1 MTQPPGP
8 MRICHLTPSFLP
20 DMGGMETMIDMLTR
34 KQVQAGHQ
42 AWILTRRKRNAPPPA
57 LRPYQQLQYRKQGFN
72 WNGMLVG
79 LLRHHRQYRFD
90 LVHAHGVFPAGWAAA
105 LFSRLTGVPFIFTSH
120 GGDARQVTRFGRF
133 CIRRTVSRAV
143 WGTALSAAQGKL
155 LTDLGL
161 PPAKLRV
168 IHDGADLAEFTG
180 EASRERP
187 TTAPYLLFAGR
198 ILPVKGPDLALETF
212 AKVQA
217 RHPETR
223 LALMGHEFPEKW
235 AEAGRPDR
243 EPRRLAATLGISDAV
258 DFLGLQLGVD
268 KARWFRHAALLLV
281 SSRSEA
287 LSVVTLEAMAA
298 GVPVVAF
305 RVGGLPELVR
315 PGQTGLLAEPG
326 DCDELARQASALLAD
341 PALARTMSGQA
352 REAVKAYDWD
362 VIVTDYLVLCQDALD
377 R

>member
-1 MTQPPGP
+1 M

-20 DMGGMETMIDMLTR
+20 DMGGMETMIDLLAQ

-57 LRPYQQLQYRKQGFN
+57 PQPYQQVQYRKAGFN
-72 WNGMLVG
+72 WNGMLWG
-79 LLRHHRQYRFD
+79 LLRHHRQHRFD
-90 LVHAHGVFPAGWAAA
+90 LVHAHGVIPAGWAAA

-133 CIRRTVSRAV
+133 CIRRVVRRAA
-143 WGTALSAAQGKL
+143 WGVAISAAQGDL
-155 LTDLGL
+155 LTNLGL
-161 PPAKLRV
+161 ASAKLRV
-168 IHDGADLAEFTG
+168 IHNGADLAEFTG

-187 TTAPYLLFAGR
+187 AAAPYVLFAGR
-198 ILPVKGPDLALETF
+198 LLPVKGPDLALETF
-212 AKVQA
+212 AQVHA
-217 RHPETR
+217 CHPEMR
-223 LALMGHEFPEKW
+223 LALMGQEFPEKW
-235 AEAGRPDR
+235 AEAGLPDR
-243 EPRRLAATLGISDAV
+243 EPRRLAATLGIADAV

-268 KARWFRHAALLLV
+268 KARWFRHATLLLV

-315 PGQTGLLAEPG
+315 PGQTGRLAEPG
-326 DCDELARQASALLAD
+326 DCADLARQAGALLAD
-341 PALARTMSGQA
+341 PALARTMSDQA
-352 REAVKAYDWD
+352 REAAQTYDWNL
-362 VIVTDYLVLCQDALD
+362 IINDYLELYRSALS
-377 R
+377 RTLNA